1 MNTKEFLSTRGIKFK
16 EQGKELITSCFFND
30 CDKDSKGAEAHLYF
44 NTETGQYDCKKCGA
58 KGNLTTL
65 AKYLGEEPEERP
77 KSKRS
82 ETFDDSLVEKCHTN
96 LPDRIR
102 TYLNNRGI
110 SNEVINAY
118 KLGYG
123 IFRSKKFI
131 TIPIADSE
139 GYRFFK
145 LRQDPDDG
153 DTKTTYPGGQAQL
166 FGEYASDG
174 HQIICEGEMDALAL
188 ISRGFPAITSTHG
201 ANTFKEEWCDERLKK
216 SSGVYVCYD
225 NDKAGKDGAIK
236 VLNILDRAG
245 LENLYQVTLP
255 EEVGEAGDITDFLI
269 KLRRSPDELITTCAK
284 PYPEAIDPSQFKP
297 MTGTDIA
304 KVLDLTIKKDD
315 DNKVITLLCCATAYT
330 EDSQTNLSFN
340 APSSTGKSYTALE
353 VAKLFPPEDV
363 IKLAN
368 CSRNAFFHEQG
379 VYDKE
384 KNQMTIDFARKI
396 LIFTDM
402 PHSGLLEKLRSFL
415 SHDEKLM
422 ISKITDKG
430 DKGGNRTKTVILRGF
445 ASVVFCSA
453 GLKMDPQ
460 ELTRFILLN
469 PETSQEKIKA
479 GIINTI
485 SKETDSAKYEDLVEK
500 DENRKLLKL
509 RLRAIKQAKI
519 NDIKLGNEEMIQ
531 QYFLNSHRN
540 TQPRHQRDVK
550 KLISLIKAF
559 ALMNLWWRERS
570 GKTITAN
577 ESDMKE
583 AFALWDRISPSH
595 DLNIPPYIHDIYSK
609 VIVPACKEKNN
620 VEEYSEMKLG
630 VTRMEILRKHHQ
642 VLKQPLGMDML
653 KNNIIPC
660 LESAGLITC
669 EKDKE
674 DGRKEV
680 IFLNEEE
687 PVVEVV
693 TNNNVEGGGVSC
705 VTQTENVDT
714 PSTTEHF

>member
-1 MNTKEFLSTRGIKFK
+1 MSKINTKDFLSTRGITFK
-16 EQGKELITSCFFND
+16 EQGEELITQCFFND

-44 NTETGQYDCKKCGA
+44 STKTGQYDCKKCGA
-58 KGNLTTL
+58 KGNLATL
-65 AKYLGEEPEERP
+65 AKHLGEEPEERP
-77 KSKRS
+77 KYKRG
-82 ETFDDSLVEKCHTN
+82 ETFDEGLVEKCHAN

-102 TYLNNRGI
+102 AYLNSRGI

-123 IFRSKKFI
+123 IFRGKKFI

-139 GYRFFK
+139 GYKFFK
-145 LRQDPDDG
+145 LRQDPEDG
-153 DTKTTYPGGQAQL
+153 DIKTTYPGGNAQL
-166 FGEYASDG
+166 FGEYANGG

-188 ISRGFPAITSTHG
+188 ISKGFPALTSTHG
-201 ANTFKEEWCDERLKK
+201 ANTFKEEWCDDRFKGSK
-216 SSGVYVCYD
+216 GIYVCYD
-225 NDKAGKDGAIK
+225 NDKAGRDGSIK
-236 VLNILDRAG
+236 VLNIFDRAG
-245 LENLYQVTLP
+245 FENLYQVSLP
-255 EEVGEAGDITDFLI
+255 EEVGEAGDITDFLT
-269 KLRRSPDELITTCAK
+269 KLNISPDELLTTLAK
-284 PYPEAIDPSQFKP
+284 PFPEAIDPSQFKP
-297 MTGTDIA
+297 MTGADIA

-430 DKGGNRTKTVILRGF
+430 DKGGNRTKTVILKGY

-469 PETSQEKIKA
+469 PEISQEKIRA

-485 SKETDSAKYEDLVEK
+485 SKETDSIKYEDVIDK
-500 DENRKLLKL
+500 DADRKLLKL

-531 QYFLNSHRN
+531 QYFLSSRRY

-570 GKTITAN
+570 GKTIIAN
-577 ESDMKE
+577 EADMKE

-595 DLNIPPYIHDIYSK
+595 DLNIPPYIHDIYTK
-609 VIVPACKEKNN
+609 VIVPAYKEKNN
-620 VEEYSEMKLG
+620 VEEFGDLRIG
-630 VTRMEILRKHHQ
+630 VTRMEILKKHSL
-642 VLKQPLGMDML
+642 VLRQPLGMDML
-653 KNNIIPC
+653 RNSIIPC
-660 LESAGLITC
+660 LESAGLITF

-674 DGRKEV
+674 DGRKE
-680 IFLNEEE
+680 
-687 PVVEVV
+687 
-693 TNNNVEGGGVSC
+693 
-705 VTQTENVDT
+705 
-714 PSTTEHF
+714 